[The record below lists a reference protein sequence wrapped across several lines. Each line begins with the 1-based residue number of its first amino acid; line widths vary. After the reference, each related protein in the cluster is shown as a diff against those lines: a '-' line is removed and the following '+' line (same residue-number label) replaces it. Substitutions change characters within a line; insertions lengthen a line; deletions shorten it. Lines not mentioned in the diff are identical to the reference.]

1 MSGAG
6 EDRSWPGLA
15 AGLVVSVLAHA
26 GAGVWVVSAA
36 SASADAGR
44 ERRSEI
50 PVPEMLPPEPP
61 EQQDEITLGM
71 AASKHATITWLGV
84 LEDPVEGRAPE
95 AEVDQAALTTAPGVE
110 AELPVQESAPIA
122 EASPAIEP
130 EPQQPVIEPV
140 TEPVREVA
148 VVPPVEA
155 PEVVPEEPEAAPVP
169 MPEQRPPEELET
181 PPGPSL
187 IADEPEPQPE
197 PEPEP
202 QPEPEV
208 TAEVEPE
215 QPSEAP
221 RVIEPAA
228 EQVPETVQTTVPMG
242 PPAPEVVDQAPPA
255 VVTPAAPE
263 VEPTPPS
270 AGSARPRGQEGELSE
285 REAEAA
291 MRKQAVDLEFD
302 DLGRPLAGKGLEI
315 KTVRPEW
322 PTSVRNTYRPRNAVV
337 VIRFGAD
344 GKVRKAEFL
353 REPDGRKGTGAS
365 AVDGPLLDA
374 VYRWTAKG
382 ERIDALD
389 KDNPDAELVIP
400 IRMLL
405 TRPTPGG

>member
-1 MSGAG
+1 MSWAR

-15 AGLVVSVLAHA
+15 AGVVVSVLAHA

-36 SASADAGR
+36 SSSADAGR

-50 PVPEMLPPEPP
+50 PLPEMLPPEPP

-71 AASKHATITWLGV
+71 AASKHASITWLGV

-95 AEVDQAALTTAPGVE
+95 AEVDQAALTTAPGAE
-110 AELPVQESAPIA
+110 TELPVQEPSPMA
-122 EASPAIEP
+122 EASPAVEPAQAVPEAVP
-130 EPQQPVIEPV
+130 EPTP
-140 TEPVREVA
+140 EVA
-148 VVPPVEA
+148 TMPPVETPEPLPQPEAMPQPA
-155 PEVVPEEPEAAPVP
+155 PEE
-169 MPEQRPPEELET
+169 RPPEEVDA

-187 IADEPEPQPE
+187 IADAPEPREE

-208 TAEVEPE
+208 TTEVEPE
-215 QPSEAP
+215 ELTETPEL
-221 RVIEPAA
+221 REP
-228 EQVPETVQTTVPMG
+228 VVDPVVETPVETVPMG
-242 PPAPEVVDQAPPA
+242 PPAPEVVEQE
-255 VVTPAAPE
+255 TPAAVLPTAPAA
-263 VEPTPPS
+263 EPTPPS

-322 PTSVRNTYRPRNAVV
+322 PASVRNTYRPRNAVV

-389 KDNPDAELVIP
+389 KNKPDAEVVIP

>member
-1 MSGAG
+1 VSGAR

-15 AGLVVSVLAHA
+15 AGVVVSVLAHA

-71 AASKHATITWLGV
+71 AASKHASITWLGV

-95 AEVDQAALTTAPGVE
+95 AEVDQAALTTALGAE
-110 AELPVQESAPIA
+110 TELPVQEPSPMA
-122 EASPAIEP
+122 EASPAVEPAQAVPEAVP
-130 EPQQPVIEPV
+130 EPTP
-140 TEPVREVA
+140 EVA
-148 VVPPVEA
+148 TMPPVETPEPLPQPEAMPQPA
-155 PEVVPEEPEAAPVP
+155 PEE
-169 MPEQRPPEELET
+169 RPPEEVDA

-187 IADEPEPQPE
+187 IADAPEPREE

-208 TAEVEPE
+208 TTEVEPE
-215 QPSEAP
+215 ELTETPEV
-221 RVIEPAA
+221 REPVVDPG
-228 EQVPETVQTTVPMG
+228 EETPVETVPMG
-242 PPAPEVVDQAPPA
+242 PPAPEVVEQE
-255 VVTPAAPE
+255 TPAAVQPTAPAA
-263 VEPTPPS
+263 EPTPPS

-322 PTSVRNTYRPRNAVV
+322 PASVRNTYRPRNAVV

-389 KDNPDAELVIP
+389 KNDPDTEIVIP

>member
-1 MSGAG
+1 MSGVR
-6 EDRSWPGLA
+6 EDGPWPGLA
-15 AGLVVSVLAHA
+15 AGVVVSVLAHA

-44 ERRSEI
+44 ERRSVI
-50 PVPEMLPPEPP
+50 PVPEMLSPESP

-71 AASKHATITWLGV
+71 AASKHASITWLGV

-95 AEVDQAALTTAPGVE
+95 AEVDQAALTTAPGAE
-110 AELPVQESAPIA
+110 AELPVQEPAPMA
-122 EASPAIEP
+122 EETPP
-130 EPQQPVIEPV
+130 VQPVRPVSASV
-140 TEPVREVA
+140 TEPAPEA
-148 VVPPVEA
+148 VTAPPVEA
-155 PEVVPEEPEAAPVP
+155 PEAVPEPEVAPPP
-169 MPEQRPPEELET
+169 MPEQRPLEELET

-187 IADEPEPQPE
+187 IADEPEPQPD

-208 TAEVEPE
+208 PTEVEPRE
-215 QPSEAP
+215 ASESP
-221 RVIEPAA
+221 RATEPAH
-228 EQVPETVQTTVPMG
+228 ETAPMG
-242 PPAPEVVDQAPPA
+242 PPAPEVVEQAPPA
-255 VVTPAAPE
+255 VVTPAA
-263 VEPTPPS
+263 EPTPPS
-270 AGSARPRGQEGELSE
+270 AGSARPSGQEGELSE

-291 MRKQAVDLEFD
+291 MRKQAIDLEFD

-322 PTSVRNTYRPRNAVV
+322 PASVRNTYRPRNAVV

-353 REPDGRKGTGAS
+353 RESDGRKGTGAS
-365 AVDGPLLDA
+365 VVDGPLLDA
-374 VYRWTAKG
+374 VYRWTARG

-389 KDNPDAELVIP
+389 KNNPDAELVIP